1 MSSLRAIVVFPLDL
15 LLSYRRTSSSH
26 LSCPAGKSCSLHRS
40 GTKTCRKRALVGF
53 PPRRGAQRRTNRL
66 DASRRDGAAPRSTS
80 KLSLFCQRQKCN
92 MNLFALLLKI
102 FNCFCTHR
110 SKLSIKCFV
119 RDDVVLIFHAFD
131 HWPESWAISS
141 NQKPRRLPEPLSERW
156 RFSFERWKFT
166 KAIDVDKLCRSFDR
180 GFALKNHCLNCL
192 SNRSR
197 NLRQPGE
204 PACLNCRFSAVNL
217 EILWFKSMLLSL
229 QRVHHLT
236 KLFDCRHLARYRWS
250 RELQL
255 FQFVS
260 QWKILR
266 TQENVLWVVSTPSS
280 ANTNLSP
287 ISHPGAIQNTSVSPN
302 NLGLRTK
309 VLRYHDVFFMTHRHD
324 PWVKTAVAVLY
335 VTVQRNWSWK
345 MWNLMDTTVD
355 SERTVKTTEL
365 CTKNADWNNWETSSW
380 PRRIKKIEKNLMH
393 WLI

>member
-217 EILWFKSMLLSL
+217 EILWFKACCCPCNVFIIWTNCSTVAIWLGI
-229 QRVHHLT
+229 
-236 KLFDCRHLARYRWS
+236 DG
-250 RELQL
+250 RESCNCSNSFHNERSWEHKRMYCEL
-255 FQFVS
+255 FQHLLRQIPICHQFLTL
-260 QWKILR
+260 QQYKILPSHQ
-266 TQENVLWVVSTPSS
+266 TTLVYEPKCCATMMCFLWHT
-280 ANTNLSP
+280 
-287 ISHPGAIQNTSVSPN
+287 
-302 NLGLRTK
+302 
-309 VLRYHDVFFMTHRHD
+309 
-324 PWVKTAVAVLY
+324 
-335 VTVQRNWSWK
+335 
-345 MWNLMDTTVD
+345 DTILE
-355 SERTVKTTEL
+355 SKQ
-365 CTKNADWNNWETSSW
+365 
-380 PRRIKKIEKNLMH
+380 P
-393 WLI
+393 